1 MPSQKSFSRSTFIQV
16 YRFEPIL
23 VLHACCTF
31 QSLLPYP
38 LVPSRTFPTP
48 PAKRPLVRVAA
59 HSPLHPLTPHPST
72 YSTIPSSIAL
82 VLIYNSA
89 RLLPLWQ
96 ATWHTPPSLPLLLH
110 LYYTPPPVPTQH
122 PSPPKQSPHRTLR
135 SSSPNPHPKHTSFP
149 LTHNNRPRFSA
160 FKKKQYH
167 QAPCE
172 LGVRE
177 ILSFVAFFDS
187 IGFLFFFALEEVC
200 WRGWVMGG

>member
-110 LYYTPPPVPTQH
+110 LYYTPPP
-122 PSPPKQSPHRTLR
+122 SPPNIPPPPSKAHTVPSV
-135 SSSPNPHPKHTSFP
+135 PHPQ
-149 LTHNNRPRFSA
+149 THIPNTRHSLSPTTTVHASRRSRRSNNTKPPASWV
-160 FKKKQYH
+160 
-167 QAPCE
+167 CE
-172 LGVRE
+172 RY
-177 ILSFVAFFDS
+177 
-187 IGFLFFFALEEVC
+187 
-200 WRGWVMGG
+200 